1 MGMTQTATVQ
11 ARRAEPEN
19 DPAEPVPTGW
29 GVVQPILVD
38 DLAGVSDGVKKAA
51 KAAGVPMI
59 PAHAMTAPGVELDVA
74 DIKGFFTLAKQWGAA
89 RVYVWPQPL
98 HAKAST
104 LDHQGFIEDALSN
117 TDTDSDDPEEQEAQ
131 KELIGELKRARTVL
145 DANGTLVYGMGF
157 ITDGLPHCAFVT
169 EDGLVDALQIVA
181 ALIEDA
187 EDDDDDDLITELEP
201 EEAAKRIVEHVYEE
215 MEASVKDVRRRANE
229 FARQAANQLADQD
242 DLSAPERVRLQ
253 QAVKIAAVRLRKG
266 L

>member
-1 MGMTQTATVQ
+1 MTQTATVQ

-19 DPAEPVPTGW
+19 EPAEPLPTSW
-29 GVVQPILVD
+29 GLTLPILVE
-38 DLAGVSDGVKKAA
+38 DLAGVKDAVKKAA
-51 KAAGVPMI
+51 KAAGVPMV
-59 PAHAMTAPGVELDVA
+59 PAHAMTAPGVEVDVA
-74 DIKGFFTLAKQWGAA
+74 DIKGFFALAKECGVP
-89 RVYVWPQPL
+89 RVYFWPQPL
-98 HAKAST
+98 HAKASV
-104 LDHQGFIEDALSN
+104 LDHLGHIEEAMST
-117 TDTDSDDPEEQEAQ
+117 TDSDSDDPEEQEAQ
-131 KELIGELKRARTVL
+131 TELEGELRRARDVL
-145 DANGTLVYGMGF
+145 NANGAVAYGMGF
-157 ITDGLPHCAFVT
+157 VADGLPHCAFIT

-242 DLSAPERVRLQ
+242 DLSAPERTRLQ